1 MADYQRILSYLY
13 RYEKAEKKECF
24 GFVKAEQKSGSLK
37 LTIQIDD
44 ERLLQGMELKLCF
57 YERQGES
64 WQVWQLDTLIA
75 QEHKEEMHLTYPAAM
90 LPAGFRIKGQS
101 GVLLYYQD
109 AFYYGSVWIGEEI
122 PTETLEPLRWH
133 KIVNSAK
140 DKSQMQ
146 ENKSGKDIAGKIS
159 EKQTET
165 EKILPDKMSEK
176 QKVSTRNITDEM
188 LQEQQESAENISG
201 EVSESQMKDTRHMPA
216 EQQNPVANISQK
228 NVEKDALK
236 KKNILEEKGQI
247 NTESFEEKDFQ
258 KRAENK
264 VENIKSEENLPDS
277 ENDIAHSNNTNI
289 EESVKIKEFSED
301 GIESKNKSE
310 LELKSE
316 LKTDSEIESKS
327 ELKTDA
333 EIQSKSELKTDSE
346 IESKS
351 ELKTDPE
358 IESKSELKIDSEIEP
373 QIKIEAETEP
383 EAASVVDNF
392 EKMWINS
399 MKKNPPVD
407 NIFNAAFYEGC
418 RISTADLAQFG
429 EEASVLKSN
438 QFLLKGYGRY
448 HHILAGKVR
457 YAGEERYCI
466 GVPGIYEN
474 REKYMAEI
482 YQFPVFLSLTEN
494 RMKTGSFGYWLYL
507 LRDGI

>member
-64 WQVWQLDTLIA
+64 WQVWQLDTLIT
-75 QEHKEEMHLTYPAAM
+75 QEHKEEIHLTYPAAM

-122 PTETLEPLRWH
+122 PAETLEPLRWH

-188 LQEQQESAENISG
+188 LQEQQELE
-201 EVSESQMKDTRHMPA
+201 E
-216 EQQNPVANISQK
+216 
-228 NVEKDALK
+228 
-236 KKNILEEKGQI
+236 NILEKKGQI

-264 VENIKSEENLPDS
+264 IENIKSEENLPDS

-310 LELKSE
+310 LEQKSE
-316 LKTDSEIESKS
+316 LKTDSELESKT

-333 EIQSKSELKTDSE
+333 EM
-346 IESKS
+346 
-351 ELKTDPE
+351 
-358 IESKSELKIDSEIEP
+358 ESKSELKIDSEIEP

-383 EAASVVDNF
+383 EATSVVDNF
-392 EKMWINS
+392 EKMWINA
-399 MKKNPPVD
+399 MKKNPSVD
-407 NIFNAAFYEGC
+407 NIFNTAFYEGC

>member
-64 WQVWQLDTLIA
+64 WQVWQLDTLIT
-75 QEHKEEMHLTYPAAM
+75 QEHKEEIHLTYPTAM

-122 PTETLEPLRWH
+122 PAETLEPLRWH

-188 LQEQQESAENISG
+188 LQYQQESE
-201 EVSESQMKDTRHMPA
+201 E
-216 EQQNPVANISQK
+216 
-228 NVEKDALK
+228 
-236 KKNILEEKGQI
+236 NILEEKGQI

-264 VENIKSEENLPDS
+264 IENIKSEENLPES

-301 GIESKNKSE
+301 SIESKNKSE

-316 LKTDSEIESKS
+316 LKTD
-327 ELKTDA
+327 A
-333 EIQSKSELKTDSE
+333 EM
-346 IESKS
+346 
-351 ELKTDPE
+351 
-358 IESKSELKIDSEIEP
+358 ESKSELKIDSEIEP

-383 EAASVVDNF
+383 EATSVVDNF
-392 EKMWINS
+392 EKMWINA
-399 MKKNPPVD
+399 MKKNPSVD
-407 NIFNAAFYEGC
+407 NIFNTAFYEGC

>member
-64 WQVWQLDTLIA
+64 WQVWQLDTLIT
-75 QEHKEEMHLTYPAAM
+75 QEHKEEIHLTYPAAM

-159 EKQTET
+159 EKQTKT

-188 LQEQQESAENISG
+188 LQEQQESE
-201 EVSESQMKDTRHMPA
+201 E
-216 EQQNPVANISQK
+216 
-228 NVEKDALK
+228 
-236 KKNILEEKGQI
+236 NILEKKGQI

-264 VENIKSEENLPDS
+264 IENIKSEENLPDS

-316 LKTDSEIESKS
+316 LKTD
-327 ELKTDA
+327 A
-333 EIQSKSELKTDSE
+333 EM
-346 IESKS
+346 
-351 ELKTDPE
+351 
-358 IESKSELKIDSEIEP
+358 ESKSELKIDSEIEP

-383 EAASVVDNF
+383 EATSVVDNF
-392 EKMWINS
+392 EKMWINA
-399 MKKNPPVD
+399 MKKNPSVD
-407 NIFNAAFYEGC
+407 NIFNTAFYEGC

>member
-64 WQVWQLDTLIA
+64 WQVWQLDTLIT
-75 QEHKEEMHLTYPAAM
+75 QEHKEEIHLTYPAAM

-188 LQEQQESAENISG
+188 LQEQQESE
-201 EVSESQMKDTRHMPA
+201 E
-216 EQQNPVANISQK
+216 
-228 NVEKDALK
+228 
-236 KKNILEEKGQI
+236 NILEKKGQI

-264 VENIKSEENLPDS
+264 IENIKSEENLPDS

-310 LELKSE
+310 LEQKSE
-316 LKTDSEIESKS
+316 LKTDSELESKT

-333 EIQSKSELKTDSE
+333 EM
-346 IESKS
+346 ESK
-351 ELKTDPE
+351 T
-358 IESKSELKIDSEIEP
+358 ELKIDSEIEP

-383 EAASVVDNF
+383 EATSVVDNF
-392 EKMWINS
+392 EKMWINA
-399 MKKNPPVD
+399 MKKNPSVD
-407 NIFNAAFYEGC
+407 NIFNTAFYEGC

-448 HHILAGKVR
+448 NHILAGKVR

>member
-64 WQVWQLDTLIA
+64 WQVWQLDTLIT
-75 QEHKEEMHLTYPAAM
+75 QEHKEEIHLTYPAAM

-165 EKILPDKMSEK
+165 EKIIPDKMSEK

-188 LQEQQESAENISG
+188 LQEQQESE
-201 EVSESQMKDTRHMPA
+201 E
-216 EQQNPVANISQK
+216 
-228 NVEKDALK
+228 
-236 KKNILEEKGQI
+236 NILEKKGQI

-264 VENIKSEENLPDS
+264 IENIKSEENLPDS

-310 LELKSE
+310 LEQKSE
-316 LKTDSEIESKS
+316 LKTDSELESKT

-333 EIQSKSELKTDSE
+333 EM
-346 IESKS
+346 ESK
-351 ELKTDPE
+351 T
-358 IESKSELKIDSEIEP
+358 ELKIDSEIEP

-383 EAASVVDNF
+383 EATSVVDNF
-392 EKMWINS
+392 EKMWINA
-399 MKKNPPVD
+399 MKKNPSVD
-407 NIFNAAFYEGC
+407 NIFNTAFYEGC

>member
-75 QEHKEEMHLTYPAAM
+75 QEHKEEIHLTYPAAM

-101 GVLLYYQD
+101 GVVLYYQD

-122 PTETLEPLRWH
+122 PAETLEPLRWH

-188 LQEQQESAENISG
+188 LQEQQESE
-201 EVSESQMKDTRHMPA
+201 E
-216 EQQNPVANISQK
+216 
-228 NVEKDALK
+228 
-236 KKNILEEKGQI
+236 NILEEQGQI

-258 KRAENK
+258 KRADNK
-264 VENIKSEENLPDS
+264 IENIKSEENLPDS

-327 ELKTDA
+327 ELKTD
-333 EIQSKSELKTDSE
+333 SE

-351 ELKTDPE
+351 ELKTDAE
-358 IESKSELKIDSEIEP
+358 MESKSELKIDSEIEP

-383 EAASVVDNF
+383 EATSVVDNF
-392 EKMWINS
+392 KKMWINA
-399 MKKNPPVD
+399 MKKNPSVD
-407 NIFNAAFYEGC
+407 NIFNTAFYEGC

>member
-64 WQVWQLDTLIA
+64 WQVWQLDTLIT
-75 QEHKEEMHLTYPAAM
+75 QEHKEEIHLTYPAAM

-122 PTETLEPLRWH
+122 PAETLEPLRWH

-165 EKILPDKMSEK
+165 EKIIPDKMSEK

-188 LQEQQESAENISG
+188 LQEQQESE
-201 EVSESQMKDTRHMPA
+201 E
-216 EQQNPVANISQK
+216 
-228 NVEKDALK
+228 
-236 KKNILEEKGQI
+236 NILEEKGQI

-258 KRAENK
+258 KKAENK
-264 VENIKSEENLPDS
+264 IENIKSEENLPDS

-289 EESVKIKEFSED
+289 EESVKIKEFSEN

-316 LKTDSEIESKS
+316 LKTDSEIESK
-327 ELKTDA
+327 T
-333 EIQSKSELKTDSE
+333 ELKTDSE
-346 IESKS
+346 IESKL
-351 ELKTDPE
+351 ELKTDAE
-358 IESKSELKIDSEIEP
+358 MESKSELKIDSEIES

-383 EAASVVDNF
+383 EATSVVDNF
-392 EKMWINS
+392 EKMWINA
-399 MKKNPPVD
+399 MKKNPSVD
-407 NIFNAAFYEGC
+407 NIFNTAFYEGC

-429 EEASVLKSN
+429 EEVSVLKSN

>member
-64 WQVWQLDTLIA
+64 WQVWQLDTLIT
-75 QEHKEEMHLTYPAAM
+75 QEHKEEIHLTYPAAM
-90 LPAGFRIKGQS
+90 LPAGFRIKAQS

-122 PTETLEPLRWH
+122 PAETLEPLRWH

-188 LQEQQESAENISG
+188 LQEQQESE
-201 EVSESQMKDTRHMPA
+201 E
-216 EQQNPVANISQK
+216 
-228 NVEKDALK
+228 
-236 KKNILEEKGQI
+236 NILEEKGQI

-264 VENIKSEENLPDS
+264 IENIKSEENLPD
-277 ENDIAHSNNTNI
+277 
-289 EESVKIKEFSED
+289 SED

-333 EIQSKSELKTDSE
+333 EI
-346 IESKS
+346 ESKS
-351 ELKTDPE
+351 ELKTDAE
-358 IESKSELKIDSEIEP
+358 MESKSELNSEIEP

-383 EAASVVDNF
+383 EATSVVDNF
-392 EKMWINS
+392 EKMWINA
-399 MKKNPPVD
+399 MKKNPSVD
-407 NIFNAAFYEGC
+407 NIFNTAFYEGC

-474 REKYMAEI
+474 REKYMLRKILIKPIDEEE
-482 YQFPVFLSLTEN
+482 LS
-494 RMKTGSFGYWLYL
+494 M
-507 LRDGI
+507 

>member
-64 WQVWQLDTLIA
+64 WQVWQLDTLIT
-75 QEHKEEMHLTYPAAM
+75 QEHKEEIHLTYPAAM
-90 LPAGFRIKGQS
+90 LPTGFRIKGQS

-188 LQEQQESAENISG
+188 LQEQQESE
-201 EVSESQMKDTRHMPA
+201 E
-216 EQQNPVANISQK
+216 
-228 NVEKDALK
+228 
-236 KKNILEEKGQI
+236 NILEKKGQI

-264 VENIKSEENLPDS
+264 IENIKSEENLPDS

-310 LELKSE
+310 LEQKSE
-316 LKTDSEIESKS
+316 LKTDSELESKTELKTDS
-327 ELKTDA
+327 ELESKTELKTDA
-333 EIQSKSELKTDSE
+333 EM
-346 IESKS
+346 ESK
-351 ELKTDPE
+351 T
-358 IESKSELKIDSEIEP
+358 ELKIDSEIEP

-383 EAASVVDNF
+383 EATSVVDNF
-392 EKMWINS
+392 EKMWINA
-399 MKKNPPVD
+399 MKKNPSVD
-407 NIFNAAFYEGC
+407 NIFNTAFYEGC

>member
-64 WQVWQLDTLIA
+64 WQVWQLDTLIT
-75 QEHKEEMHLTYPAAM
+75 QEHKEEIHLTYPAAM

-122 PTETLEPLRWH
+122 PAETLEPLRWH

-188 LQEQQESAENISG
+188 LQYQQESE
-201 EVSESQMKDTRHMPA
+201 E
-216 EQQNPVANISQK
+216 
-228 NVEKDALK
+228 
-236 KKNILEEKGQI
+236 NILEEKGQI

-264 VENIKSEENLPDS
+264 IENIKSEENLPDS

-333 EIQSKSELKTDSE
+333 EM
-346 IESKS
+346 
-351 ELKTDPE
+351 
-358 IESKSELKIDSEIEP
+358 ESKSELKIDSEIEP

-383 EAASVVDNF
+383 EATSVVDNF
-392 EKMWINS
+392 EKMWINA
-399 MKKNPPVD
+399 MKKNPSVD
-407 NIFNAAFYEGC
+407 NIFNTAFYEGC
-418 RISTADLAQFG
+418 RISTTDLAQFG

>member
-13 RYEKAEKKECF
+13 PYEKAEKKECF

-64 WQVWQLDTLIA
+64 WQVWQLDTLIT
-75 QEHKEEMHLTYPAAM
+75 QEHKEEIHLTYPAAM

-188 LQEQQESAENISG
+188 LQEQQESE
-201 EVSESQMKDTRHMPA
+201 E
-216 EQQNPVANISQK
+216 
-228 NVEKDALK
+228 
-236 KKNILEEKGQI
+236 NILEKKGQI

-264 VENIKSEENLPDS
+264 IENIKSEENLPDS

-310 LELKSE
+310 LEQKSE
-316 LKTDSEIESKS
+316 LKTDSEIESK
-327 ELKTDA
+327 T
-333 EIQSKSELKTDSE
+333 ELKTDSE
-346 IESKS
+346 IESKT
-351 ELKTDPE
+351 ELKTDAE
-358 IESKSELKIDSEIEP
+358 MESKAELKIDSEIEP

-383 EAASVVDNF
+383 EATSVVDNF
-392 EKMWINS
+392 EKMWINA
-399 MKKNPPVD
+399 MKKNPSVD
-407 NIFNAAFYEGC
+407 NIFNTAFYEGC

>member
-64 WQVWQLDTLIA
+64 WQVWQLDTLIT
-75 QEHKEEMHLTYPAAM
+75 QEHKEEIHLTYPAAM
-90 LPAGFRIKGQS
+90 LPAGFRIKAQS

-188 LQEQQESAENISG
+188 LQEQQESE
-201 EVSESQMKDTRHMPA
+201 E
-216 EQQNPVANISQK
+216 
-228 NVEKDALK
+228 
-236 KKNILEEKGQI
+236 NILEEKGQI

-264 VENIKSEENLPDS
+264 IENIKSEENLPDS

-310 LELKSE
+310 LEQKSE
-316 LKTDSEIESKS
+316 LKTDSELESKT

-333 EIQSKSELKTDSE
+333 EM
-346 IESKS
+346 ESK
-351 ELKTDPE
+351 T
-358 IESKSELKIDSEIEP
+358 ELKIDSEIEP

-383 EAASVVDNF
+383 EATSVVDNF
-392 EKMWINS
+392 EKMWINA
-399 MKKNPPVD
+399 MKKNPSVD
-407 NIFNAAFYEGC
+407 NIFNTAFYEGC

>member
-64 WQVWQLDTLIA
+64 WQVWQLDTLIT
-75 QEHKEEMHLTYPAAM
+75 QEHKEEIHLTYPAAM

-188 LQEQQESAENISG
+188 LQEQQESE
-201 EVSESQMKDTRHMPA
+201 E
-216 EQQNPVANISQK
+216 
-228 NVEKDALK
+228 
-236 KKNILEEKGQI
+236 NILEKKGQI

-264 VENIKSEENLPDS
+264 IENIKSEENLPDS

-316 LKTDSEIESKS
+316 LKTD
-327 ELKTDA
+327 A
-333 EIQSKSELKTDSE
+333 
-346 IESKS
+346 
-351 ELKTDPE
+351 E

-383 EAASVVDNF
+383 EATSVVDNF
-392 EKMWINS
+392 EKMWINA
-399 MKKNPPVD
+399 MKKNPSVD
-407 NIFNAAFYEGC
+407 NIFNTAFYEGC

>member
-64 WQVWQLDTLIA
+64 WQVWQLDTLIT
-75 QEHKEEMHLTYPAAM
+75 QEHKEEIHLTYPAAM

-122 PTETLEPLRWH
+122 PAETLEPLRWH

-165 EKILPDKMSEK
+165 EKIIPDKMSEK

-188 LQEQQESAENISG
+188 LQEQQESE
-201 EVSESQMKDTRHMPA
+201 E
-216 EQQNPVANISQK
+216 
-228 NVEKDALK
+228 
-236 KKNILEEKGQI
+236 NILEEKGQI

-264 VENIKSEENLPDS
+264 IENIKSEENLPDS

-316 LKTDSEIESKS
+316 LKTDAEIESKS

-333 EIQSKSELKTDSE
+333 EM
-346 IESKS
+346 
-351 ELKTDPE
+351 
-358 IESKSELKIDSEIEP
+358 ESKSELKIDSEIEP
-373 QIKIEAETEP
+373 QIKIEAETKP
-383 EAASVVDNF
+383 EATSVVDNF
-392 EKMWINS
+392 EKMWINA
-399 MKKNPPVD
+399 MKKNPSVD
-407 NIFNAAFYEGC
+407 NIFNTAFYEGC
-418 RISTADLAQFG
+418 RISTTDLAQFG

>member
-64 WQVWQLDTLIA
+64 WQVWQLDTLIT
-75 QEHKEEMHLTYPAAM
+75 QEHKEEIHLTYPAAM

-159 EKQTET
+159 EKQ
-165 EKILPDKMSEK
+165 
-176 QKVSTRNITDEM
+176 KVSTRNITDEM
-188 LQEQQESAENISG
+188 LQEQQELE
-201 EVSESQMKDTRHMPA
+201 E
-216 EQQNPVANISQK
+216 
-228 NVEKDALK
+228 
-236 KKNILEEKGQI
+236 NILEKKGQI

-264 VENIKSEENLPDS
+264 IENIKSEENLPDS

-327 ELKTDA
+327 ELKTD
-333 EIQSKSELKTDSE
+333 SE

-351 ELKTDPE
+351 ELKTDAE
-358 IESKSELKIDSEIEP
+358 MESKSELKIDSEIEP

-383 EAASVVDNF
+383 EATSVVDNF
-392 EKMWINS
+392 EKMWINA
-399 MKKNPPVD
+399 MKKNPSVD
-407 NIFNAAFYEGC
+407 NIFNTAFYEGC

>member
-64 WQVWQLDTLIA
+64 WQVWQLDTLIT
-75 QEHKEEMHLTYPAAM
+75 QEHKEEIHLTYPAAM
-90 LPAGFRIKGQS
+90 LPAGFRIKAQS

-188 LQEQQESAENISG
+188 LQEQQESE
-201 EVSESQMKDTRHMPA
+201 E
-216 EQQNPVANISQK
+216 
-228 NVEKDALK
+228 
-236 KKNILEEKGQI
+236 NILEKKGQI

-264 VENIKSEENLPDS
+264 IENIKSEENLPDS
-277 ENDIAHSNNTNI
+277 ENDMAHSNNTNI

-316 LKTDSEIESKS
+316 LKTDSELESKT

-333 EIQSKSELKTDSE
+333 EM
-346 IESKS
+346 ESK
-351 ELKTDPE
+351 T
-358 IESKSELKIDSEIEP
+358 ELKIDSEIEP

-383 EAASVVDNF
+383 EATSVVDNF
-392 EKMWINS
+392 EKMWINA
-399 MKKNPPVD
+399 MKKNPSVD
-407 NIFNAAFYEGC
+407 NIFNTAFYEGC

>member
-64 WQVWQLDTLIA
+64 WQVWQLDTLIT
-75 QEHKEEMHLTYPAAM
+75 QEHKEEIHLTYPAAM

-122 PTETLEPLRWH
+122 PAETLEPLRWH

-188 LQEQQESAENISG
+188 LQEQQESE
-201 EVSESQMKDTRHMPA
+201 E
-216 EQQNPVANISQK
+216 
-228 NVEKDALK
+228 
-236 KKNILEEKGQI
+236 NILEKKGQI

-264 VENIKSEENLPDS
+264 IENIKSEENLPDS

-301 GIESKNKSE
+301 GIESKNKSG
-310 LELKSE
+310 LEQKSE
-316 LKTDSEIESKS
+316 LKTDSELESKTELKTDS
-327 ELKTDA
+327 ELESKTELKTDA
-333 EIQSKSELKTDSE
+333 EM
-346 IESKS
+346 ESK
-351 ELKTDPE
+351 T
-358 IESKSELKIDSEIEP
+358 ELKIDSEIEP

-383 EAASVVDNF
+383 EATSVVDNF
-392 EKMWINS
+392 EKMWINA
-399 MKKNPPVD
+399 MKKNPSVD
-407 NIFNAAFYEGC
+407 NIFNTAFYEGC

>member
-64 WQVWQLDTLIA
+64 WQVWQLDTLIT
-75 QEHKEEMHLTYPAAM
+75 QEHKEEIHLTYPAAM

-188 LQEQQESAENISG
+188 LQEQQESE
-201 EVSESQMKDTRHMPA
+201 E
-216 EQQNPVANISQK
+216 
-228 NVEKDALK
+228 
-236 KKNILEEKGQI
+236 NILEKKGQI

-264 VENIKSEENLPDS
+264 IENIKSEENLPDS

-316 LKTDSEIESKS
+316 LKTDSEIESKT

-333 EIQSKSELKTDSE
+333 EM
-346 IESKS
+346 
-351 ELKTDPE
+351 
-358 IESKSELKIDSEIEP
+358 ESKSELKIDSEIEP

-383 EAASVVDNF
+383 EATSVVDNF
-392 EKMWINS
+392 EKMWINA
-399 MKKNPPVD
+399 MKKNPSVD
-407 NIFNAAFYEGC
+407 NIFNTAFYEGC
-418 RISTADLAQFG
+418 RISTTDLAQFG

>member
-64 WQVWQLDTLIA
+64 WQVWQLDTLIT
-75 QEHKEEMHLTYPAAM
+75 QEHKEEIHLTYPAAM
-90 LPAGFRIKGQS
+90 LPAGFRIKAQS

-122 PTETLEPLRWH
+122 PAETLEPLRWH

-188 LQEQQESAENISG
+188 LQEQQESE
-201 EVSESQMKDTRHMPA
+201 E
-216 EQQNPVANISQK
+216 
-228 NVEKDALK
+228 
-236 KKNILEEKGQI
+236 NILEEKGQI

-264 VENIKSEENLPDS
+264 IENIKSEENLPDS

-333 EIQSKSELKTDSE
+333 EM
-346 IESKS
+346 
-351 ELKTDPE
+351 
-358 IESKSELKIDSEIEP
+358 ESKSELKIDSEIEP

-383 EAASVVDNF
+383 EATSVVDNF
-392 EKMWINS
+392 EKMWINA
-399 MKKNPPVD
+399 MKKNPSVD
-407 NIFNAAFYEGC
+407 NIFNTAFYEGC

>member
-64 WQVWQLDTLIA
+64 WQVWQLDTLIT
-75 QEHKEEMHLTYPAAM
+75 QEHKEEIHLTYPAAM
-90 LPAGFRIKGQS
+90 LPAGFRIKAQS

-188 LQEQQESAENISG
+188 LQEQQESE
-201 EVSESQMKDTRHMPA
+201 E
-216 EQQNPVANISQK
+216 
-228 NVEKDALK
+228 
-236 KKNILEEKGQI
+236 NILEKKGQI

-264 VENIKSEENLPDS
+264 IENIKSEENLPD
-277 ENDIAHSNNTNI
+277 
-289 EESVKIKEFSED
+289 SED

-316 LKTDSEIESKS
+316 LKTDAEIESKS

-333 EIQSKSELKTDSE
+333 EI
-346 IESKS
+346 ESKS
-351 ELKTDPE
+351 ELKTDAE
-358 IESKSELKIDSEIEP
+358 MESKSELKIDSEIEP

-383 EAASVVDNF
+383 EATSVVDNF
-392 EKMWINS
+392 EKMWINA
-399 MKKNPPVD
+399 MKKNPSVD
-407 NIFNAAFYEGC
+407 NIFNTAFYEGC

>member
-64 WQVWQLDTLIA
+64 WQVWQLDTLIT
-75 QEHKEEMHLTYPAAM
+75 QEHKEEIHLTYPAAM

-122 PTETLEPLRWH
+122 PAETLEPLRWH

-188 LQEQQESAENISG
+188 LQEQQESE
-201 EVSESQMKDTRHMPA
+201 E
-216 EQQNPVANISQK
+216 
-228 NVEKDALK
+228 
-236 KKNILEEKGQI
+236 NILEKKGQI

-264 VENIKSEENLPDS
+264 IENIKSEENLPDS

-316 LKTDSEIESKS
+316 LKTD
-327 ELKTDA
+327 A
-333 EIQSKSELKTDSE
+333 EM
-346 IESKS
+346 
-351 ELKTDPE
+351 
-358 IESKSELKIDSEIEP
+358 ESKSELKIDSEIEP

-383 EAASVVDNF
+383 EATSVVDNF
-392 EKMWINS
+392 EKMWINA
-399 MKKNPPVD
+399 MKKNPSVD
-407 NIFNAAFYEGC
+407 NIFNTAFYEGC

>member
-64 WQVWQLDTLIA
+64 WQVWQLDILIT
-75 QEHKEEMHLTYPAAM
+75 QEHKEEIHLTYPAAM

-122 PTETLEPLRWH
+122 PAETLEPLRWH

-188 LQEQQESAENISG
+188 LQYQQESE
-201 EVSESQMKDTRHMPA
+201 E
-216 EQQNPVANISQK
+216 
-228 NVEKDALK
+228 
-236 KKNILEEKGQI
+236 NILEEKGQI

-264 VENIKSEENLPDS
+264 IENIKSEENLPDS

-301 GIESKNKSE
+301 SIESKNKSE
-310 LELKSE
+310 LELKSELKTDAEMESKSE

-333 EIQSKSELKTDSE
+333 EM
-346 IESKS
+346 
-351 ELKTDPE
+351 
-358 IESKSELKIDSEIEP
+358 ESKSELKIDSEIEP

-383 EAASVVDNF
+383 EATSVVDNF
-392 EKMWINS
+392 EKMWINA
-399 MKKNPPVD
+399 MKKNPSVD
-407 NIFNAAFYEGC
+407 NIFNTAFYEGC

>member
-64 WQVWQLDTLIA
+64 WQVWQLDTLIT
-75 QEHKEEMHLTYPAAM
+75 QEHKEEIHLTYPAAM

-188 LQEQQESAENISG
+188 LQEQQESE
-201 EVSESQMKDTRHMPA
+201 E
-216 EQQNPVANISQK
+216 
-228 NVEKDALK
+228 
-236 KKNILEEKGQI
+236 NILEEKGQI

-264 VENIKSEENLPDS
+264 IENIKSEENLPDS

-301 GIESKNKSE
+301 SIESKNK
-310 LELKSE
+310 
-316 LKTDSEIESKS
+316 SEIESKS

-333 EIQSKSELKTDSE
+333 EI
-346 IESKS
+346 ESKS
-351 ELKTDPE
+351 ELKTDAE
-358 IESKSELKIDSEIEP
+358 MESKSELKIDSEIEP

-383 EAASVVDNF
+383 EATSVVDNF
-392 EKMWINS
+392 EKMWINA
-399 MKKNPPVD
+399 MKKNPSVD
-407 NIFNAAFYEGC
+407 NIFNTAFYEGC

>member
-64 WQVWQLDTLIA
+64 WQVWQLDTLIT
-75 QEHKEEMHLTYPAAM
+75 QEHKEEIHLTYPAAM

-165 EKILPDKMSEK
+165 EKILPDKMLEK

-188 LQEQQESAENISG
+188 LQEQQESE
-201 EVSESQMKDTRHMPA
+201 E
-216 EQQNPVANISQK
+216 
-228 NVEKDALK
+228 
-236 KKNILEEKGQI
+236 NILEKKGQI

-264 VENIKSEENLPDS
+264 IENIKSEENLPDS

-316 LKTDSEIESKS
+316 LKTD
-327 ELKTDA
+327 A
-333 EIQSKSELKTDSE
+333 EM
-346 IESKS
+346 
-351 ELKTDPE
+351 
-358 IESKSELKIDSEIEP
+358 ESKSELKIDSEIEP

-383 EAASVVDNF
+383 EATSVVDNF
-392 EKMWINS
+392 EKMWINA
-399 MKKNPPVD
+399 MTKNPSVD
-407 NIFNAAFYEGC
+407 NIFNTAFYEGC

>member
-64 WQVWQLDTLIA
+64 WQVWQLDTLIT
-75 QEHKEEMHLTYPAAM
+75 QEHKEEIHLTYPAAM

-122 PTETLEPLRWH
+122 PAETLEPLRWH

-188 LQEQQESAENISG
+188 LQEQQESE
-201 EVSESQMKDTRHMPA
+201 E
-216 EQQNPVANISQK
+216 
-228 NVEKDALK
+228 
-236 KKNILEEKGQI
+236 NILEKKGQI

-264 VENIKSEENLPDS
+264 IENIKSEENLPDS

-310 LELKSE
+310 LEQKSE
-316 LKTDSEIESKS
+316 LKTDSELESKTELKTDS
-327 ELKTDA
+327 ELESKTELKTDA
-333 EIQSKSELKTDSE
+333 EM
-346 IESKS
+346 ESK
-351 ELKTDPE
+351 T
-358 IESKSELKIDSEIEP
+358 ELKIDSEIEP

-383 EAASVVDNF
+383 EATSVVDNF
-392 EKMWINS
+392 EKMWINA
-399 MKKNPPVD
+399 MKKNPSVD
-407 NIFNAAFYEGC
+407 NIFNTAFYEGC

>member
-64 WQVWQLDTLIA
+64 WQVWQLDTLIT
-75 QEHKEEMHLTYPAAM
+75 QEHKEEIHLTYPAAM

-188 LQEQQESAENISG
+188 LQEQQESE
-201 EVSESQMKDTRHMPA
+201 E
-216 EQQNPVANISQK
+216 
-228 NVEKDALK
+228 
-236 KKNILEEKGQI
+236 NILEKKGQI

-264 VENIKSEENLPDS
+264 IENIKSEENLPDS

-316 LKTDSEIESKS
+316 LKTDAEMESK
-327 ELKTDA
+327 T
-333 EIQSKSELKTDSE
+333 
-346 IESKS
+346 
-351 ELKTDPE
+351 
-358 IESKSELKIDSEIEP
+358 ELKIDSEIEP

-383 EAASVVDNF
+383 EATSVVDNF
-392 EKMWINS
+392 EKMWINA
-399 MKKNPPVD
+399 MKKNPSVD
-407 NIFNAAFYEGC
+407 NIFNTAFYEGC

>member
-64 WQVWQLDTLIA
+64 WQVWQLDTLIT
-75 QEHKEEMHLTYPAAM
+75 QEHKEEIHLTYPAAM

-122 PTETLEPLRWH
+122 PTEILEPLRWH

-188 LQEQQESAENISG
+188 LQEQQESE
-201 EVSESQMKDTRHMPA
+201 E
-216 EQQNPVANISQK
+216 
-228 NVEKDALK
+228 
-236 KKNILEEKGQI
+236 NILEKKGQI

-264 VENIKSEENLPDS
+264 IENIKSEENLPDS

-310 LELKSE
+310 LEQKSE
-316 LKTDSEIESKS
+316 LKTDSELESKT

-333 EIQSKSELKTDSE
+333 EM
-346 IESKS
+346 ESK
-351 ELKTDPE
+351 T
-358 IESKSELKIDSEIEP
+358 ELKIDSEIEP

-383 EAASVVDNF
+383 EATSVVDNF
-392 EKMWINS
+392 EKMWINA
-399 MKKNPPVD
+399 MKKNPSVD
-407 NIFNAAFYEGC
+407 NIFNTAFYEGC

>member
-64 WQVWQLDTLIA
+64 WQVWQLDTLIT
-75 QEHKEEMHLTYPAAM
+75 QEHKEEIHLTYPAAM

-122 PTETLEPLRWH
+122 PAETLEPLRWH

-165 EKILPDKMSEK
+165 EKIIPDKMSEK

-188 LQEQQESAENISG
+188 LQEQQESE
-201 EVSESQMKDTRHMPA
+201 E
-216 EQQNPVANISQK
+216 
-228 NVEKDALK
+228 
-236 KKNILEEKGQI
+236 NILEEKGQI

-264 VENIKSEENLPDS
+264 IENIKSEENLPDS

-310 LELKSE
+310 LEQKSE
-316 LKTDSEIESKS
+316 LKTDSELESKT

-333 EIQSKSELKTDSE
+333 EM
-346 IESKS
+346 
-351 ELKTDPE
+351 
-358 IESKSELKIDSEIEP
+358 ESKSELKIDSEIEP

-383 EAASVVDNF
+383 EATSVVDNF
-392 EKMWINS
+392 EKMWINA
-399 MKKNPPVD
+399 MKKNPSVD
-407 NIFNAAFYEGC
+407 NIFNTAFYEGC
-418 RISTADLAQFG
+418 RISTTDLAQFG

>member
-64 WQVWQLDTLIA
+64 WQVWQLDTLIT
-75 QEHKEEMHLTYPAAM
+75 QEHKEEIHLTYPAAM

-188 LQEQQESAENISG
+188 LQEQQELE
-201 EVSESQMKDTRHMPA
+201 E
-216 EQQNPVANISQK
+216 
-228 NVEKDALK
+228 
-236 KKNILEEKGQI
+236 NILEKKGQI

-264 VENIKSEENLPDS
+264 IENIKSEENLPDS

-310 LELKSE
+310 LEQKSE
-316 LKTDSEIESKS
+316 LKTDSELESKTELKTDS
-327 ELKTDA
+327 ELESKTELKTDA
-333 EIQSKSELKTDSE
+333 EM
-346 IESKS
+346 ESK
-351 ELKTDPE
+351 T
-358 IESKSELKIDSEIEP
+358 ELKIDSEIEP

-383 EAASVVDNF
+383 EATSVVDNF
-392 EKMWINS
+392 EKMWINA
-399 MKKNPPVD
+399 MKKKPSVD
-407 NIFNAAFYEGC
+407 NIFNTAFYEGC
-418 RISTADLAQFG
+418 RISTTDLAQFG

>member
-64 WQVWQLDTLIA
+64 WQVWQLDTLIT
-75 QEHKEEMHLTYPAAM
+75 QEHREEIHLTYPAAM

-122 PTETLEPLRWH
+122 PAETLEPLRWH

-188 LQEQQESAENISG
+188 LQYQQESE
-201 EVSESQMKDTRHMPA
+201 E
-216 EQQNPVANISQK
+216 
-228 NVEKDALK
+228 
-236 KKNILEEKGQI
+236 NILEKKGQI

-258 KRAENK
+258 KKAENK
-264 VENIKSEENLPDS
+264 IENIKSEENLPDS

-289 EESVKIKEFSED
+289 EESVKIKEFSEN

-316 LKTDSEIESKS
+316 LKTDSEIESKT
-327 ELKTDA
+327 ELKTDF
-333 EIQSKSELKTDSE
+333 EIESKTELKTDSE
-346 IESKS
+346 IES
-351 ELKTDPE
+351 
-358 IESKSELKIDSEIEP
+358 
-373 QIKIEAETEP
+373 QIKIEAETKP
-383 EAASVVDNF
+383 EATSVVDNF
-392 EKMWINS
+392 EKMWINA
-399 MKKNPPVD
+399 MKKNPSVD
-407 NIFNAAFYEGC
+407 NIFNTAFYEGC

>member
-64 WQVWQLDTLIA
+64 WQVWQLDTLIT
-75 QEHKEEMHLTYPAAM
+75 QEHKEEIHLTYPAAM

-122 PTETLEPLRWH
+122 PAETLEPLRWH

-165 EKILPDKMSEK
+165 EKIIPDKMSEK

-188 LQEQQESAENISG
+188 LQEQQESE
-201 EVSESQMKDTRHMPA
+201 E
-216 EQQNPVANISQK
+216 
-228 NVEKDALK
+228 
-236 KKNILEEKGQI
+236 NILEKKGQI

-264 VENIKSEENLPDS
+264 IENIKSEENLPDS

-310 LELKSE
+310 LEQKSE
-316 LKTDSEIESKS
+316 LKTDSELESKTELKTDS
-327 ELKTDA
+327 ELESKTELKTDA
-333 EIQSKSELKTDSE
+333 EM
-346 IESKS
+346 ESK
-351 ELKTDPE
+351 T
-358 IESKSELKIDSEIEP
+358 ELKIDSEIEP

-383 EAASVVDNF
+383 EATSVVDNF
-392 EKMWINS
+392 EKMWITA
-399 MKKNPPVD
+399 MKKNPSVD
-407 NIFNAAFYEGC
+407 NIFNTAFYEGC

>member
-64 WQVWQLDTLIA
+64 WQVWQLDTLIT
-75 QEHKEEMHLTYPAAM
+75 QEHKEEIHLTYPAAM

-101 GVLLYYQD
+101 GVVLYYQD

-122 PTETLEPLRWH
+122 PAETLEPLRWH

-188 LQEQQESAENISG
+188 LQEQQESE
-201 EVSESQMKDTRHMPA
+201 E
-216 EQQNPVANISQK
+216 
-228 NVEKDALK
+228 
-236 KKNILEEKGQI
+236 NILEKKGQI

-264 VENIKSEENLPDS
+264 IENIKSEENLPDS

-316 LKTDSEIESKS
+316 LKTD
-327 ELKTDA
+327 A
-333 EIQSKSELKTDSE
+333 
-346 IESKS
+346 
-351 ELKTDPE
+351 E

-373 QIKIEAETEP
+373 QIKIEAETKP
-383 EAASVVDNF
+383 EATSIVDNF
-392 EKMWINS
+392 EKMWINA
-399 MKKNPPVD
+399 MKKNPSVD
-407 NIFNAAFYEGC
+407 NIFNTAFYEGC

>member
-64 WQVWQLDTLIA
+64 WQVWQLDTLIT
-75 QEHKEEMHLTYPAAM
+75 QEHKEEIHLTYPAAM

-122 PTETLEPLRWH
+122 PAETLEPLRWH

-165 EKILPDKMSEK
+165 EKIIPDKMSEK

-188 LQEQQESAENISG
+188 LQEQQESE
-201 EVSESQMKDTRHMPA
+201 E
-216 EQQNPVANISQK
+216 
-228 NVEKDALK
+228 
-236 KKNILEEKGQI
+236 NILEEKGQI

-264 VENIKSEENLPDS
+264 IENIKSEENLPDS

-333 EIQSKSELKTDSE
+333 EM
-346 IESKS
+346 
-351 ELKTDPE
+351 
-358 IESKSELKIDSEIEP
+358 ESKSELKIDSEIEP

-383 EAASVVDNF
+383 EATSVVDNF
-392 EKMWINS
+392 EKMWINA
-399 MKKNPPVD
+399 MKKNPSVD
-407 NIFNAAFYEGC
+407 NIFNTAFYEGC
-418 RISTADLAQFG
+418 RISTTDLAQFG

-448 HHILAGKVR
+448 QHILAGKVR

>member
-64 WQVWQLDTLIA
+64 WQVWQLDTLIT
-75 QEHKEEMHLTYPAAM
+75 QEHKEEIHLTYPAAM

-122 PTETLEPLRWH
+122 PAETLEPLRWH

-165 EKILPDKMSEK
+165 EKIIPDKMSEK

-188 LQEQQESAENISG
+188 LQEQQESE
-201 EVSESQMKDTRHMPA
+201 E
-216 EQQNPVANISQK
+216 
-228 NVEKDALK
+228 
-236 KKNILEEKGQI
+236 NILEEKGQI

-264 VENIKSEENLPDS
+264 IENIKSEENLPDS

-316 LKTDSEIESKS
+316 LKTDSELESKT
-327 ELKTDA
+327 ELKIDA
-333 EIQSKSELKTDSE
+333 EM
-346 IESKS
+346 
-351 ELKTDPE
+351 
-358 IESKSELKIDSEIEP
+358 ESKSELKIDSEIEP

-383 EAASVVDNF
+383 EATSVVDNF
-392 EKMWINS
+392 EKMWINA
-399 MKKNPPVD
+399 MKKNPSVD
-407 NIFNAAFYEGC
+407 NIFNTAFYEGC

>member
-64 WQVWQLDTLIA
+64 WQVWQLDTLIT
-75 QEHKEEMHLTYPAAM
+75 QEHKEEIHLTYPAAM

-188 LQEQQESAENISG
+188 LQEQQESE
-201 EVSESQMKDTRHMPA
+201 E
-216 EQQNPVANISQK
+216 
-228 NVEKDALK
+228 
-236 KKNILEEKGQI
+236 NILEEKGQI

-264 VENIKSEENLPDS
+264 IENIKSEENLPDS

-289 EESVKIKEFSED
+289 QESVKIKEFSED
-301 GIESKNKSE
+301 SIESKNKSE

-316 LKTDSEIESKS
+316 LKTDAEIESKS

-333 EIQSKSELKTDSE
+333 
-346 IESKS
+346 
-351 ELKTDPE
+351 E

-383 EAASVVDNF
+383 EATSVVDNF
-392 EKMWINS
+392 EKMWINA
-399 MKKNPPVD
+399 MKKNPSVD
-407 NIFNAAFYEGC
+407 NIFNTAFYEGC

>member
-64 WQVWQLDTLIA
+64 WQVWQLDTLIT
-75 QEHKEEMHLTYPAAM
+75 QEHKEEIHLTYPAAM

-122 PTETLEPLRWH
+122 PAETLEPLRWH

-165 EKILPDKMSEK
+165 EKIIPDKMSEK

-188 LQEQQESAENISG
+188 LQEQQESE
-201 EVSESQMKDTRHMPA
+201 E
-216 EQQNPVANISQK
+216 
-228 NVEKDALK
+228 
-236 KKNILEEKGQI
+236 NILEEKGQI

-264 VENIKSEENLPDS
+264 IENIKSEENLPDS

-301 GIESKNKSE
+301 SIESKNKSE

-316 LKTDSEIESKS
+316 LKTD
-327 ELKTDA
+327 A
-333 EIQSKSELKTDSE
+333 EM
-346 IESKS
+346 
-351 ELKTDPE
+351 
-358 IESKSELKIDSEIEP
+358 ESKSELKIDSEIEP

-383 EAASVVDNF
+383 EATAVVDNF
-392 EKMWINS
+392 EKMWINA
-399 MKKNPPVD
+399 MKKNPSVD
-407 NIFNAAFYEGC
+407 NIFNTAFYEGC

>member
-64 WQVWQLDTLIA
+64 WQVWQLDTLIT
-75 QEHKEEMHLTYPAAM
+75 QEHKEEIHLTYPAAM

-122 PTETLEPLRWH
+122 PAETLEPLRWH

-165 EKILPDKMSEK
+165 EKIIPDKMSEK

-188 LQEQQESAENISG
+188 LQEQQESE
-201 EVSESQMKDTRHMPA
+201 E
-216 EQQNPVANISQK
+216 
-228 NVEKDALK
+228 
-236 KKNILEEKGQI
+236 NILEEKGQI

-258 KRAENK
+258 KKAENK
-264 VENIKSEENLPDS
+264 IENIKSEENLPDS

-289 EESVKIKEFSED
+289 EESVKIKEFSEN

-316 LKTDSEIESKS
+316 LKTDSEIESKT

-333 EIQSKSELKTDSE
+333 EM
-346 IESKS
+346 
-351 ELKTDPE
+351 
-358 IESKSELKIDSEIEP
+358 ESKSELKIDSEIEP

-383 EAASVVDNF
+383 EATSVVDNF
-392 EKMWINS
+392 EKMWINA
-399 MKKNPPVD
+399 MKKNPSVD
-407 NIFNAAFYEGC
+407 NIFNTAFYEGC
-418 RISTADLAQFG
+418 RISTTDLAQFG

-482 YQFPVFLSLTEN
+482 YQFPV
-494 RMKTGSFGYWLYL
+494 YY
-507 LRDGI
+507 

>member
-64 WQVWQLDTLIA
+64 WQVWQLDTLIT
-75 QEHKEEMHLTYPAAM
+75 QEHKEEIHLTYPAAM

-122 PTETLEPLRWH
+122 PAETLEPLRWH

-165 EKILPDKMSEK
+165 EKIIPDKMSEK

-188 LQEQQESAENISG
+188 LQEQQESE
-201 EVSESQMKDTRHMPA
+201 E
-216 EQQNPVANISQK
+216 
-228 NVEKDALK
+228 
-236 KKNILEEKGQI
+236 NILEEKGQI

-258 KRAENK
+258 KKAENK
-264 VENIKSEENLPDS
+264 IENIKSEENLPDS

-289 EESVKIKEFSED
+289 EESVKIKEFSEN

-316 LKTDSEIESKS
+316 LKTDSEIESKT

-333 EIQSKSELKTDSE
+333 EM
-346 IESKS
+346 
-351 ELKTDPE
+351 
-358 IESKSELKIDSEIEP
+358 ESKSELKIDSEIEP

-383 EAASVVDNF
+383 EATSVVDNF
-392 EKMWINS
+392 EKMWINA
-399 MKKNPPVD
+399 MKKNPSVD
-407 NIFNAAFYEGC
+407 NIFNTAFYEGC
-418 RISTADLAQFG
+418 RISTTDLAQFG

>member
-64 WQVWQLDTLIA
+64 WQVWQLDTLIT
-75 QEHKEEMHLTYPAAM
+75 QEHKEEIHLTYPAAM
-90 LPAGFRIKGQS
+90 LPAGFRIKAQS

-176 QKVSTRNITDEM
+176 QKVSTRNITE
-188 LQEQQESAENISG
+188 E
-201 EVSESQMKDTRHMPA
+201 
-216 EQQNPVANISQK
+216 
-228 NVEKDALK
+228 
-236 KKNILEEKGQI
+236 NILEKKGQI

-264 VENIKSEENLPDS
+264 IENIKSEENLPDS

-327 ELKTDA
+327 ELK
-333 EIQSKSELKTDSE
+333 
-346 IESKS
+346 
-351 ELKTDPE
+351 
-358 IESKSELKIDSEIEP
+358 IDSEIEP

-383 EAASVVDNF
+383 EATSVVDNF
-392 EKMWINS
+392 EKMWINA
-399 MKKNPPVD
+399 MKKNPSVD
-407 NIFNAAFYEGC
+407 NIFNTAFYEGC